1 MPAITPALL
10 KQQAAL
16 LGDQYDSP
24 AAFVRSLHHL
34 LEFYADR
41 AHRPGQTS
49 LPPTLSPAYKVRPQ
63 VLRLV
68 LQELVARASDE
79 PEAGLILCDALWEQ
93 PVIEFRIL
101 AADLLGHIASPT
113 ADPILQRIYSWSQPD
128 LEERLLNELLDHGLA
143 GLRKDYPGDVVNLI
157 RNWLGSEQRFEQ
169 HLGLRALL
177 PVVNDY
183 DFENL
188 PVVFRLI
195 QPLVRVTPPAL
206 RPELLDVLGA
216 LANRSPGEAAY
227 FLRQTVSL
235 PNSPDT
241 PLLIRQCIKEFPATI
256 QDDLRKIVRSAL

>member
-1 MPAITPALL
+1 MPAITPARL

-24 AAFVRSLHHL
+24 VAFVRSLHHL

-49 LPPTLSPAYKVRPQ
+49 LPPTLFPAYKVRPQ

-68 LQELVARASDE
+68 LQEVVARVSEE
-79 PEAGLILCDALWEQ
+79 PEAGLALCDALWEQ
-93 PVIEFRIL
+93 RVIEFRIL
-101 AADLLGHIASPT
+101 AADLLGEVISPIP
-113 ADPILQRIYSWSQPD
+113 DPILKRIHSWSQPD
-128 LEERLLNELLDHGLA
+128 LEAQLLNELLDPGLA
-143 GLRKDYPGDVVNLI
+143 RLRKDYPGVVVKLV
-157 RNWLGSEQRFEQ
+157 RDWLASGERFEQ

-183 DFENL
+183 NFENL
-188 PVVFRLI
+188 PIVFRLI

-216 LANRSPGEAAY
+216 LAHRSPGEAAY

-241 PLLIRQCIKEFPATI
+241 PLLIRQCLIEFPAPI
-256 QDDLRKIVRSAL
+256 QDDLRKIVRSPL